1 MAVKKDFSIKVV
13 VDTGKSSIELEKL
26 ASSTQMSAEQ
36 IASLE
41 KQINGINAALK
52 NVSFK
57 TLSYGKTSEQV
68 AKNIEQLNKSFVPL
82 GKTTDELSKALNA
95 DQAQQYASAMNK
107 ALNVS
112 SKQVSLI
119 KQNFQDMMQ
128 AKTDKGWEE
137 AAIKLN
143 NFIAAQKDQQKA
155 AEVVIANATVS
166 YKEATQQISL
176 MNFALMAFGLTLAS
190 ISASHPEKSMEAI
203 VYGGEQIRRVLS

>member
-1 MAVKKDFSIKVV
+1 
-13 VDTGKSSIELEKL
+13 
-26 ASSTQMSAEQ
+26 MSAEQ

-112 SKQVSLI
+112 SKQVPLI

-155 AEVVIANATVS
+155 AEVIIANATVS
-166 YKEATQQISL
+166 YKEATQQI
-176 MNFALMAFGLTLAS
+176 
-190 ISASHPEKSMEAI
+190 
-203 VYGGEQIRRVLS
+203 